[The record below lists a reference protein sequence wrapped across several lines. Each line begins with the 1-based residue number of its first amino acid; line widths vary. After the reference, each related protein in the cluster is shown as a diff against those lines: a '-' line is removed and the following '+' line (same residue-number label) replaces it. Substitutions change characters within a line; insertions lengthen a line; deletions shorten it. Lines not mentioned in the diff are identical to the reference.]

1 MWTQPLAEAFTE
13 GISKLYKLPYSSKD
27 SMTGV
32 GEYRKFTS
40 VFIETAFYSLIKYKN
55 ITEASWK
62 RSLKSIFDYL
72 KQSKEKLTFSKG
84 FISDIINSGNFGQQ
98 VLNRRFSAFF
108 ARKLVRCA
116 TSSNCEIYDLA
127 DRIFRL
133 ANDSEKDVRLEVSKA
148 FKEVYLLSLETEQ
161 SKVKLNEKKLKR
173 RYTLFNADRVCFI
186 FYNLGKGKG
195 N

>member
-13 GISKLYKLPYSSKD
+13 GISKLYKITYTNKD
-27 SMTGV
+27 TLNDI
-32 GEYRKFTS
+32 GEYCKFTN

-55 ITEASWK
+55 ISELSWK
-62 RSLKSIFDYL
+62 RSLKSIFEYL
-72 KQSKEKLTFSKG
+72 KISKDKLTFSKG

-108 ARKLVRCA
+108 ARKLVRCS

-127 DRIFRL
+127 DRISRL
-133 ANDSEKDVRLEVSKA
+133 ANDSEKEVRLEVSKA

-161 SKVKLNEKKLKR
+161 TKVKFNEKKLKR
-173 RYTLFNADRVCFI
+173 RYTLFNADRVR
-186 FYNLGKGKG
+186 YHK
-195 N
+195 